1 MENAYCVS
9 SFQTHGSFQKSGWE
23 ECKSQRQWTTARNLS
38 FGYNRAAE
46 NMNAEQ
52 LLQQHSQDLW
62 DLKPEQIPVWELS
75 MQSHS

>member
-9 SFQTHGSFQKSGWE
+9 SSQTQGSFQKSGWE
-23 ECKSQRQWTTARNLS
+23 ECV
-38 FGYNRAAE
+38 RASDSGQMQGICLLAE
-46 NMNAEQ
+46 SMNAQQ

-62 DLKPEQIPVWELS
+62 NLKPEQIPVWELS